1 MNRIGVLMAGM
12 IVAGSLCGVPSR
24 SVRITRASLRRHT
37 GVCQILRC
45 SQYAMV
51 FDSTVAAS
59 FFSSLGMFKFGS
71 FKNELARLVGVM

>member
-1 MNRIGVLMAGM
+1 
-12 IVAGSLCGVPSR
+12 
-24 SVRITRASLRRHT
+24 
-37 GVCQILRC
+37 
-45 SQYAMV
+45 MV